1 MKTFSRS
8 LVELL
13 SHPSVIKLNP
23 KLFVFLLD
31 LYESKSNF
39 WNMGLIGLIG
49 VMINQFA
56 LHFFLAYVPLWIAN
70 FFGIILAWS
79 WNYHNCFGKLS
90 KYWGWK

>member
-8 LVELL
+8 LVKLL

-23 KLFVFLLD
+23 KLFVVLLD

-49 VMINQFA
+49 VLINQISI
-56 LHFFLAYVPLWIAN
+56 HFLIAYFPLWLAN
-70 FFGIILAWS
+70 FFSILIAWV
-79 WNYHNCFGKLS
+79 WNYENIFGKLT